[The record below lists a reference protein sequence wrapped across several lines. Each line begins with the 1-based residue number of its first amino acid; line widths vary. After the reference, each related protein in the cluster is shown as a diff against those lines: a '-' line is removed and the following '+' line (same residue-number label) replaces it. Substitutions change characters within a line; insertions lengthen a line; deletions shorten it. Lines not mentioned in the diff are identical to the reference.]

1 VTIPTLAY
9 LHLDVFSSR
18 PFEGNQL
25 AVFPDASGMD
35 PAVMQ
40 RIARE
45 FNFSETTFV
54 LGAGAP
60 GTDVRMRIFTPGAEV
75 PIAGHPTIG
84 TTFALAELG
93 VLETDR
99 ETLTFDLAAGP
110 TPVALRWD
118 GPRLAFAWMTQ
129 PRPVYTPARV
139 GAAAV
144 AEALGIG
151 ANEVGPGGLPLEVGN
166 SGVPFLYVPLR
177 SRGAVDAVRVRPDR
191 ISAVC
196 GEAGNHVDGV
206 FVFAAG
212 SPEGDGITAWS
223 RMFAPDIGVFEDPA
237 TGIASG
243 PLGGYLVRHGLA
255 GPASTDAPL
264 VSLQGARMGRPS
276 RVHVAVD
283 VDAGAVSR
291 VRVGGTAVCVARGQL
306 MLRTEG

>member
-1 VTIPTLAY
+1 VPRDVLDY

-25 AVFPDASGMD
+25 AVFPEAAGLD
-35 PAVMQ
+35 PGLMQ

-54 LGAGAP
+54 LGAGGP

-93 VLETDR
+93 RVAPASDTVV
-99 ETLTFDLAAGP
+99 FDLAVGP

-118 GPRLAFAWMTQ
+118 GGRLSFAWMTQ
-129 PRPVYTPARV
+129 PRPVYTTANLDAADV
-139 GAAAV
+139 AAALGIAVAAV
-144 AEALGIG
+144 A
-151 ANEVGPGGLPLEVGN
+151 PGGLPIEVGS
-166 SGVPFLYVPLR
+166 SGVPFLFVPLA
-177 SRGAVDAVRVRPDR
+177 SRDAVDAARPHPGRV
-191 ISAVC
+191 SAVC
-196 GEAGNHVDGV
+196 AAAGAGAGGL
-206 FVFAAG
+206 FVFAAT
-212 SPEGDGITAWS
+212 SPGRDGITAWS

-255 GPASTDAPL
+255 PAASTETPL
-264 VSLQGARMGRPS
+264 VSLQGACMGRPS
-276 RVHVAVD
+276 RLHIAVD
-283 VDAGAVSR
+283 TDGDVVSR
-291 VRVGGTAVCVARGQL
+291 VRVGGTAVCVARG
-306 MLRTEG
+306 TFTIP